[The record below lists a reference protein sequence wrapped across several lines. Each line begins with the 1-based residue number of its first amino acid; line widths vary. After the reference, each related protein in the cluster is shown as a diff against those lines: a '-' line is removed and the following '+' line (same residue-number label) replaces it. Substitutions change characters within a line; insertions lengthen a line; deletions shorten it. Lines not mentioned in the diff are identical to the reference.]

1 MKRLSISENLTLLH
15 KSMVKEE
22 KIPKRYQNFLDR
34 HRKKNKR
41 KKKMDKK
48 ERLTQ
53 QSSSKDLMW
62 KP

>member
-41 KKKMDKK
+41 KKNGQKGKTDAAK
-48 ERLTQ
+48 
-53 QSSSKDLMW
+53 
-62 KP
+62 

>member
-1 MKRLSISENLTLLH
+1 
-15 KSMVKEE
+15 MVKEE

-34 HRKKNKR
+34 HRKKNK

-48 ERLTQ
+48 ERLKQ

>member
-34 HRKKNKR
+34 HRKKNK

-48 ERLTQ
+48 ERLKQ